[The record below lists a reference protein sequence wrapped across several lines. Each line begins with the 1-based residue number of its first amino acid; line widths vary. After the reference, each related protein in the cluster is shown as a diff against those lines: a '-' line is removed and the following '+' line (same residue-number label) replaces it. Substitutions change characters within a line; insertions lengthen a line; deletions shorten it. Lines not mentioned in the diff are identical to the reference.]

1 MVNSVFMLKL
11 VLLNIVCIVNRND
24 VQSMDKKIIIIKLLK
39 REYLTPD
46 VLANM
51 HSFGKYAQF
60 WQICTVLANM
70 HIVHKKSIFTQ
81 CHQSNFSTNFLSF
94 SKWTSCMKRI
104 LLITFNKLYRKIKKF
119 SLMHFTAFWPTL
131 LTYNSPQRGRL
142 NFVTSLGTIM

>member
-1 MVNSVFMLKL
+1 MRSNFNFLVNSVFMLKL

-46 VLANM
+46 
-51 HSFGKYAQF
+51 
-60 WQICTVLANM
+60 VLANM